1 MRALAIAAGVL
12 ALTGVANASWTVGA
26 SGAGAA
32 QAKTMLGVGGN
43 VPTGSVA
50 GNSVTLTWTA
60 SLFVDGATIPSYV
73 IRRFN
78 SITSAEAFVL
88 SACNGIVSGTT
99 CTENSVPIGSWTY
112 TVTPAA
118 GVWRGV
124 QSGQS
129 AAVVITI

>member
-1 MRALAIAAGVL
+1 MRALAIAAGVF
-12 ALTGVANASWTVGA
+12 ALTGVAHASWTVGA

-32 QAKTMLGVGGN
+32 EAKTMLGVGGN

-50 GNSVTLTWTA
+50 GSSVTLTWTA

-88 SACNGIVSGTT
+88 SACAGIVSGTT
-99 CTENSVPIGSWTY
+99 CTENSVPIGSWKY

-118 GVWRGV
+118 GVWRGA
-124 QSGQS
+124 QS
-129 AAVVITI
+129 AQSEAILVTL